1 MPRLSMF
8 SKITEEHGESEDA
21 GKNGGFQM
29 ILSACESD

>member
-1 MPRLSMF
+1 MLRLSMF
-8 SKITEEHGESEDA
+8 SKITEDHGESEDA